1 MISPQCF
8 ADSRGYL
15 LGPEIIL
22 FFNKKT
28 FLFSDTKSGFPKG
41 IWKRGFQ
48 KRYEQTVTYA
58 MSPSVV
64 LGLCKTL
71 LNQSIFWFWSRLHK
85 AIVGN
90 RYPHEPQDF
99 QASNFM
105 RLPLDALVAYSLGT
119 SGFLTFSGLLNSPSA
134 SAFTT
139 GLNHLID
146 PNRLLSFP
154 QECTNKP

>member
-1 MISPQCF
+1 MLRRF
-8 ADSRGYL
+8 ARL
-15 LGPEIIL
+15 LTWPVDNLVFLI
-22 FFNKKT
+22 KKT

-41 IWKRGFQ
+41 IWKRSFQ

-71 LNQSIFWFWSRLHK
+71 LNQSILWFWIHLHK

-99 QASNFM
+99 RRPTLCVCHSMPWNLFS
-105 RLPLDALVAYSLGT
+105 ALAA
-119 SGFLTFSGLLNSPSA
+119 FHLLRSIETCVSQI
-134 SAFTT
+134 AFTT
-139 GLNHLID
+139 RSNHYFWFE
-146 PNRLLSFP
+146 PASFIP
-154 QECTNKP
+154 SRVY